1 MRSTKL
7 RPSREATPGAA
18 GRQFLLA
25 ACLAIALAAAGCGAK
40 AGETHLLNVSFDA
53 TRELYSEFNNAFAEN
68 WRQKTGDTISVRQ
81 SHGGSAKQA
90 RSVIEGLRGEVLSLA
105 LPYDIDMVARRANL
119 LPAAWRGKLPANSCP
134 YTSTIVFLV
143 RPGNPKRIHDWAD
156 LVRPDVQ
163 VITANPKTSGGARWA
178 HLAAWGHALKTAK
191 GDHAQATRFMRAL
204 YANVP
209 TLESGAR
216 AAMTT
221 FAQRGVGDV
230 LLAWE
235 NEAMRAVKEA
245 SGPKL
250 ELVAP
255 SVSIKAEPPI
265 ALVERNAAR
274 GGVLEIANAYLQFH
288 YTAQAQELFA
298 RHYFRPSS
306 PEVLAKHPNSFAK
319 IELLTV
325 EELCGDWQRAHDEHF
340 RDGAIFDQSFPR

>member
-1 MRSTKL
+1 MRSIKPQSSRL
-7 RPSREATPGAA
+7 RAA
-18 GRQFLLA
+18 GAVCGQLLLA
-25 ACLAIALAAAGCGAK
+25 LALTLAAAGCGPK
-40 AGETHLLNVSFDA
+40 SKESHLLNVSFDA
-53 TRELYSEFNNAFAEN
+53 TRELYSEFNKAFAED
-68 WRQKTGDTISVRQ
+68 WRQKTGDAITVRQ

-105 LPYDIDMVARRANL
+105 LPYDIDMVARRAKL
-119 LPAAWRGKLPANSCP
+119 LPADWRAKLPANSCP

-143 RPGNPKRIHDWAD
+143 RPGNPKQIHDWAD
-156 LVRPDVQ
+156 LIRPGLQ
-163 VITANPKTSGGARWA
+163 VVTANPKTSGGARWA
-178 HLAAWGHALKTAK
+178 HLAAWGHALKAAN
-191 GDHAQATRFMRAL
+191 GDHAEAARFMKAL

-235 NEAMRAVKEA
+235 NEAMRAVHEA

-255 SVSIKAEPPI
+255 PVSIKAEPPI
-265 ALVERNAAR
+265 ALVERNAIR

-288 YTAQAQELFA
+288 YTPQAQELFA

-306 PEVLAKHPNSFAK
+306 PEVIAKQPNTFAK

-325 EELCGDWQRAHDEHF
+325 EDLCGDWQRAHDEHF
-340 RDGAIFDQSFPR
+340 KDGAIFDQSFPR